1 MNAEPVSPGSGRRGP
16 KPPGGSIAK
25 GGKHPPKPQFGAP
38 PQPFAEKHP
47 RRSPTPNRRGR

>member
-1 MNAEPVSPGSGRRGP
+1 MNAEPGSPGSGRRGP